1 LSEKRYSNPIANRV
15 RRKRQRLPTCLLIE
29 NASGPTDLPGNFC
42 AEAFP
47 IKASDNS
54 ETTRQVV
61 KNSVAVEKLS
71 PLKMLEKSLRKDA
84 LQATFSVF

>member
-1 LSEKRYSNPIANRV
+1 VSHCQEKRYSNPIVNRV

-29 NASGPTDLPGNFC
+29 NASGPASLPGNLY

-54 ETTRQVV
+54 GVDVDT
-61 KNSVAVEKLS
+61 SDLS
-71 PLKMLEKSLRKDA
+71 
-84 LQATFSVF
+84 